1 MARKEERKGA
11 RKGVKKGAQKKEV
24 KKEARKEVKKEA
36 PKGAQ
41 QGKLKLGLYWAA
53 SCGGCEI
60 AIVELREKILD
71 LDAAADILFW
81 PVAVDI
87 KYKDVEAMPDRHMDV
102 CLFNGAIR
110 TSENEHMA
118 HLLRRKS
125 KVLVAFGSCAHEG
138 CIPGLANLFDRQSI
152 FEYVYLKSPSRD
164 NPTNAVPQTS
174 YQMPEG
180 EIHIPKFYN
189 TVKTLRQV
197 EDVDYFVPGCPPQ
210 APQIWAVIEA
220 ILAGNLPPKGS
231 VVGANEKTVCDECK
245 HERKEKR
252 IKKFYRVHEII
263 PDSKECLFDQG
274 IICAGPATRGGCG
287 ALCTTVDI
295 PCRGC
300 YGPPPNVTDQGASL
314 LAAVASVVDAD
325 TEEEAARIVGEIAD
339 PIGTFYRFS
348 LPSSLLHRSKLEI
361 RD

>member
-1 MARKEERKGA
+1 MPEN
-11 RKGVKKGAQKKEV
+11 
-24 KKEARKEVKKEA
+24 
-36 PKGAQ
+36 
-41 QGKLKLGLYWAA
+41 GKLKLALYWAA

-60 AIVELREKILD
+60 AVVELREKILIVD
-71 LDAAADILFW
+71 QVADILFW
-81 PVAVDI
+81 PVAVDA
-87 KYKDVEAMPDRHMDV
+87 KYKDVEAMPDKHIDV

-110 TSENEHMA
+110 TSENEHLA
-118 HLLRRKS
+118 HLLRKKA

-152 FEYVYLKSPSRD
+152 FERAYLECPSVD
-164 NPTNAVPQTS
+164 NPNKVVPQTI

-197 EDVDYFVPGCPPQ
+197 EDVDYFLPGCPPQ
-210 APQIWAVIEA
+210 PHQIWAVIEA
-220 ILAGNLPPKGS
+220 ILSGNLPPKGS

-245 HERKEKR
+245 HTREEKKIKQFRR
-252 IKKFYRVHEII
+252 IVEII
-263 PDSKECLFDQG
+263 PDPTKCLFDQG

-287 ALCTTVDI
+287 ALCPQVNI

-300 YGPPPNVTDQGASL
+300 YGPPPNVVDQGASL
-314 LAAVASVVDAD
+314 LSAVASVVDAD
-325 TEEEAARIVGEIAD
+325 TEEEAARIVGEIPD

-348 LPSSLLHRSKLEI
+348 LPSSLLHRARLEA
-361 RD
+361 RSQVLEAGS

>member
-1 MARKEERKGA
+1 MST
-11 RKGVKKGAQKKEV
+11 
-24 KKEARKEVKKEA
+24 
-36 PKGAQ
+36 

-81 PVAVDI
+81 PCAMDF
-87 KYKDVEAMPDRHMDV
+87 KYKDVEAIPEGHIDV

-110 TSENEHMA
+110 SSENEEMA
-118 HLLRRKS
+118 HLLREKA

-152 FEYVYLKSPSRD
+152 LERVYLETPSTE
-164 NPTNAVPQTS
+164 NPMGRLPQLS

-180 EIHIPKFYN
+180 TVHIPKLYD
-189 TVKTLRQV
+189 TVKTLDQV
-197 EDVDYFVPGCPPQ
+197 EDVDYYVPGCPPQ

-220 ILAGNLPPKGS
+220 ILGGALPPKGS

-245 HERKEKR
+245 HNREEKR
-252 IKKFYRVHEII
+252 IPKFYRPHEII
-263 PDSKECLFDQG
+263 PDSTRCLFDQG

-287 ALCTTVDI
+287 ALCTKVDM

-300 YGPPPNVTDQGASL
+300 YGPAPGVIDQGAAL
-314 LAAVASVVDAD
+314 LSAVASVVDAD
-325 TEEEAARIVGEIAD
+325 TEEEAARIVGEIVD
-339 PIGTFYRFS
+339 PVGTFYRFG
-348 LPSSLLHRSKLEI
+348 LPASLLHRARL
-361 RD
+361 D